1 MGKTSNCLKMLQ
13 ILSSGRVYKGQEL
26 ADILETN
33 VRNIAEYRTELE
45 MAGYYIEGIP
55 GKYGGY
61 RLITQSVIPTVRL
74 NEAEQRAL
82 SSGAEYLKSR
92 NDFPYSSDYEKA
104 MGKVF
109 AAGGEGGA
117 RTKITTSRRKYPLPT
132 VFRLPLTSRSLADG
146 MIRWRSA
153 SLTEKSLRW
162 IICRCQTRCRTA
174 ASIRI
179 SCLCITMR
187 GLCWGMIKNHTRSAI
202 SS

>member
-109 AAGGEGGA
+109 AAVKHEQPQEISVA
-117 RTKITTSRRKYPLPT
+117 NRFP
-132 VFRLPLTSRSLADG
+132 LAD
-146 MIRWRSA
+146 
-153 SLTEKSLRW
+153 
-162 IICRCQTRCRTA
+162 
-174 ASIRI
+174 
-179 SCLCITMR
+179 
-187 GLCWGMIKNHTRSAI
+187 
-202 SS
+202 

>member
-109 AAGGEGGA
+109 AAVKHEQPQEISVA
-117 RTKITTSRRKYPLPT
+117 NRFPLAVDEQELSRRYDT
-132 VFRLPLTSRSLADG
+132 VAQCIAHRKEL
-146 MIRWRSA
+146 
-153 SLTEKSLRW
+153 ERW

-174 ASIRI
+174 ALIRI

-187 GLCWGMIKNHTRSAI
+187 GLCWGMIKSHTRSAI

>member
-109 AAGGEGGA
+109 AAVKHEQPQEISVA
-117 RTKITTSRRKYPLPT
+117 NRFPLA
-132 VFRLPLTSRSLADG
+132 VDEQELS

-174 ASIRI
+174 ALIRI

-187 GLCWGMIKNHTRSAI
+187 GLCWGMIKSRTRSAI